1 MATLVLLPGLDG
13 TGDLFK
19 PFIASLP
26 PNIKI
31 VVVRYPTM
39 GEFDYAA
46 LETIAHAFIPK
57 DEPYFLLGESFS
69 GPITISLA
77 ASATGQL
84 KGLILACAFVA
95 NPRPVLV
102 RIGFLI
108 PLLHVAHASIG
119 LLSKL
124 LMNGFHDV
132 ILRDELAKVSAMVSP
147 AAFQARLK
155 AVLTVDVSQKLAK
168 VKVPILYL
176 RATND
181 LLIPPSASAII
192 KRLAPQTE
200 IVEIKAPHLLL
211 QIAAKEAALK
221 VQMFIN
227 AKG

>member
-19 PFIASLP
+19 PLIASLP
-26 PNIKI
+26 PNIKT
-31 VVVRYPTM
+31 VVVRYPTT
-39 GEFDYAA
+39 GPLDYAP
-46 LETIAHAFIPK
+46 LETIARASIPK

-69 GPITISLA
+69 GPIAISLA

-84 KGLILACAFVA
+84 KGLILACTFVA
-95 NPRPVLV
+95 NPRPMLV

-108 PLLHVAHASIG
+108 PLLHIGHASIG

-124 LMNGFHDV
+124 LMNGFHDG
-132 ILRDELAKVSAMVSP
+132 ILRDELTKASAKVSP
-147 AAFQARLK
+147 ATFQARLK
-155 AVLTVDVSQKLAK
+155 AVLTVDVSQKLPK

-176 RATND
+176 RAAND
-181 LLIPPSASAII
+181 LLVPPSASAII
-192 KRLAPQTE
+192 KGLAPQTE

-211 QIAAKEAALK
+211 QIAAKESALK
-221 VQMFIN
+221 IQMFIN

>member
-19 PFIASLP
+19 PLIASLS
-26 PNIKI
+26 PNIKT
-31 VVVRYPTM
+31 VVVRYPTT
-39 GEFDYAA
+39 GPLDYAA
-46 LETIAHAFIPK
+46 LETIARASIPK

-69 GPITISLA
+69 GPIAISLA

-84 KGLILACAFVA
+84 KGLILACTFVS
-95 NPRPVLV
+95 NPRPILA

-108 PLLHVAHASIG
+108 PLLPVAHASIG

-147 AAFQARLK
+147 ATFQARLK
-155 AVLTVDVSQKLAK
+155 AVLAVDVSQKLSK

-176 RATND
+176 RAAND
-181 LLIPPSASAII
+181 LLVPPSASAII
-192 KRLAPQTE
+192 KGLAPQTE

-211 QIAAKEAALK
+211 QIAAKEAALN

-227 AKG
+227 AKE